1 MRLISTTDPSWLEGA
16 LSALREGGV
25 VALPTE
31 TVYGLAASLRT
42 PAGVSRIFRLKG
54 RTPDKALPLQ
64 AASVEQAEAWGFRL
78 GEGARR
84 LARALWPGPLTLI
97 LARPE
102 ACPPWFAPGS
112 ATLGLRIP
120 SHPAALSLLRAWG
133 EPLAVTS
140 ANRSEEPECL
150 DGASVASLFADEDD
164 LLVVE
169 AGLVSGGTPST
180 VVDATGVEPKIL
192 REGPIARDRIE
203 EVWHGTG

>member
-1 MRLISTTDPSWLEGA
+1 MRLISTTDPSWLEVA
-16 LSALREGGV
+16 LSALREGVV
-25 VALPTE
+25 VAIPTE
-31 TVYGLAASLRT
+31 TVYGLAAPLRD
-42 PAGVSRIFRLKG
+42 PEGVASIFRLKG
-54 RTPDKALPLQ
+54 RAADKALALQ
-64 AASVEQAEAWGFRL
+64 VATEETAEGWGFRL
-78 GEGARR
+78 GEGANR
-84 LARALWPGPLTLI
+84 LARAFWPGPLTVI
-97 LARPE
+97 LARPGT
-102 ACPPWFAPGS
+102 CPAWLAPRS